1 MSEKVIKTGLAGRAG
16 LFGGVEVEVPSMTEF
31 NQRIGE
37 INDDKLRLWN
47 EIRHIKENI
56 GRSHEIKDLW
66 RAIDQ
71 LTQSPNQRAETPYD
85 TAIRKIYEDIRE
97 LERNVWR
104 KEDGRHPPL
113 WDFVGGLKARLDT
126 LETRLNSLPDALR
139 ETVREAVR
147 AEFEPLLKPVAENI
161 GDILE
166 DNRKFREEIASLR
179 AEVENLKAIST
190 P

>member
-1 MSEKVIKTGLAGRAG
+1 MPEKVIRENWVARRTSD
-16 LFGGVEVEVPSMTEF
+16 VVDVPSWSEF
-31 NQRIGE
+31 NAVKTLVQQE
-37 INDDKLRLWN
+37 TQN
-47 EIRHIKENI
+47 
-56 GRSHEIKDLW
+56 LW
-66 RAIDQ
+66 RAVDQ
-71 LTQSPNQRAETPYD
+71 LTENPNQNAVNAYD
-85 TAIRKIYEDIRE
+85 TEIRKVFEDIRN

-147 AEFEPLLKPVAENI
+147 TELEPLLSPAVANI
-161 GDILE
+161 GAILE
-166 DNRKFREEIASLR
+166 DNRKLREEIASLR
-179 AEVENLKAIST
+179 AEVENLKATST

>member
-1 MSEKVIKTGLAGRAG
+1 M
-16 LFGGVEVEVPSMTEF
+16 
-31 NQRIGE
+31 
-37 INDDKLRLWN
+37 
-47 EIRHIKENI
+47 
-56 GRSHEIKDLW
+56 
-66 RAIDQ
+66 
-71 LTQSPNQRAETPYD
+71 
-85 TAIRKIYEDIRE
+85 
-97 LERNVWR
+97 
-104 KEDGRHPPL
+104 
-113 WDFVGGLKARLDT
+113 KARLDT

>member
-37 INDDKLRLWN
+37 INDDKLR
-47 EIRHIKENI
+47 
-56 GRSHEIKDLW
+56 LW

-147 AEFEPLLKPVAENI
+147 AELEPLLSPAVANI
-161 GDILE
+161 GAILE
-166 DNRKFREEIASLR
+166 DNRKLREELASLR
-179 AEVENLKAIST
+179 KEIDELKQKR
-190 P
+190 